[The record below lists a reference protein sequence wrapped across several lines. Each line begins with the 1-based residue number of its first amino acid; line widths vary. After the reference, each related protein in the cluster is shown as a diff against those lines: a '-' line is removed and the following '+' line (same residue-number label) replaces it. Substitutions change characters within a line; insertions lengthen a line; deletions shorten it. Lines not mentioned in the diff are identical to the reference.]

1 MKSKRLLYLYVILAV
16 FVVCMTA
23 IVFKL
28 STEKRELGVR
38 DLPQIE
44 RDRILNIV
52 TDYNSV
58 GYYVS
63 GDSIMGFQ
71 FEMVKAL
78 EKAWGIKTALFLEN
92 SLDESLKGLTGQKYD
107 IVARNIP
114 VNFDLKENFAFTN
127 PLILNR
133 QVLVQRK
140 SEFNEGVPP
149 VRQHLNLAKKT
160 IFVPKE
166 SPAILRLNNLSHEI
180 GDTIYIRQDEAYNE
194 EQLAMRVAAKEI
206 DYTIIDENR
215 AREIAA
221 RIPEIDIDTDI
232 SFTQLESWA
241 VRKDSPLLLDSL
253 NGWLAGF
260 KNTNAFNAIYKRYYK
275 PGL

>member
-1 MKSKRLLYLYVILAV
+1 M
-16 FVVCMTA
+16 
-23 IVFKL
+23 
-28 STEKRELGVR
+28 
-38 DLPQIE
+38 
-44 RDRILNIV
+44 
-52 TDYNSV
+52 
-58 GYYVS
+58 
-63 GDSIMGFQ
+63 
-71 FEMVKAL
+71 
-78 EKAWGIKTALFLEN
+78 
-92 SLDESLKGLTGQKYD
+92 
-107 IVARNIP
+107 
-114 VNFDLKENFAFTN
+114 
-127 PLILNR
+127 
-133 QVLVQRK
+133 QRK

-241 VRKDSPLLLDSL
+241 VRKNSPILLDSL
-253 NGWLAGF
+253 NAWFSSFKASKTF
-260 KNTNAFNAIYKRYYK
+260 KNIYRRYY
-275 PGL
+275 